1 MFDVGWSELLVIGA
15 LALIVVGPRD
25 LPQLMRTFGQVVGKV
40 RRMAREF
47 QRSLEDATQ
56 DADLGDLKELRDL
69 RNQMSG
75 LDFRKQAAKAARS
88 HLSSTERA
96 AKDGQAETKEA
107 AETSAERPA
116 DEPADEPADKPA
128 STPEAETAPTPA
140 APAAPDAPE
149 KPQAADSEPDAEDAT
164 PRRAGVGG

>member
-1 MFDVGWSELLVIGA
+1 MIGA

-96 AKDGQAETKEA
+96 AKDGQAETTEA
-107 AETSAERPA
+107 AETPAERPA
-116 DEPADEPADKPA
+116 DEPADRPA
-128 STPEAETAPTPA
+128 SAPEAGTAPTPA
-140 APAAPDAPE
+140 SSAAPDAPE